1 MRKLY
6 LVTPRGNSSI
16 SGVLPNR
23 ERITKPTTLELDEAI
38 AEKIKKY
45 GTVEEVTEPIK
56 NVESKEIV
64 DTKNATVDSIKPE
77 EEQNNKK
84 DQAIKETVKVDENLS
99 TDAEEVNEEKSD
111 ADVSVETPDDSGQVK
126 EEKAEVSEKVED
138 PAETSKAATSAN
150 KPKSVS
156 YSNKKN
162 TNAKKKANT
171 QD

>member
-56 NVESKEIV
+56 NVESK
-64 DTKNATVDSIKPE
+64 
-77 EEQNNKK
+77 
-84 DQAIKETVKVDENLS
+84 VDENLS

-138 PAETSKAATSAN
+138 PAETSKAATSTN

-162 TNAKKKANT
+162 TNSKKKANT

>member
-1 MRKLY
+1 MRKMY

-64 DTKNATVDSIKPE
+64 DIKNATVDSIKPE

-84 DQAIKETVKVDENLS
+84 DQAIQETVKVDENLS

-111 ADVSVETPDDSGQVK
+111 ADVSVETPDDSGQVE

-138 PAETSKAATSAN
+138 PSETNKAATSTN

>member
-45 GTVEEVTEPIK
+45 GTVEEITEPVK
-56 NVESKEIV
+56 NVEVKETV
-64 DTKNATVDSIKPE
+64 DIKDAIADSIKPE
-77 EEQNNKK
+77 VEQNNKK
-84 DQAIKETVKVDENLS
+84 DQAIKETVKDDEKFS
-99 TDAEEVNEEKSD
+99 ADAEEVNEEKSD
-111 ADVSVETPDDSGQVK
+111 AGVSVETPDDSGQVE

-138 PAETSKAATSAN
+138 PAETDKAATSTN

-162 TNAKKKANT
+162 TNAKKKINT
-171 QD
+171 QN